1 MTDVIN
7 RTSTSLA
14 LPEIK
19 NAFLEYTAEGG
30 GLFGEL
36 IKFVKGKWLHGDDE
50 IPLGTEYAAEMD
62 QLARGWVRWDDG
74 KPVDHR
80 LVFVRDGK
88 KIAERE
94 ELGFN
99 DKSEWEKD
107 ENGQPKDPWQEQSY
121 LPLVHCETDENFCW
135 VFGSHGAKKASQK
148 LTLAYWKRGLSQLPI
163 VSLRADRYKHPTYG
177 WTDVPILKVER
188 WQNKDGVTPMLVPA
202 QASKLP
208 QREDPISS
216 GLPAKAKANANN
228 TDLSDEILF

>member
-1 MTDVIN
+1 MSN
-7 RTSTSLA
+7 PTSTTTVA
-14 LPEIK
+14 LPETK
-19 NAFLEYTAEGG
+19 NAFLEYAAEGG

-36 IKFVKGKWLHGDDE
+36 IKFVKGKWLHGDGE
-50 IPLGTEYAAEMD
+50 IPLGTEYVAEMD

-88 KIAERE
+88 KIAERA

-107 ENGQPKDPWQEQSY
+107 EDGEPKDPWQEQNY

-135 VFGSHGAKKASQK
+135 VFSSHGAKKACQK
-148 LTLAYWKRGLSQLPI
+148 LSLAYWKRDLSQLPI
-163 VSLRADRYKHPTYG
+163 ISLRADRYKHATYG
-177 WTDVPILKVER
+177 WTDIPILKVER
-188 WQNKDGVTPMLVPA
+188 WQNRDGMRPTLVPA
-202 QASKLP
+202 PAPKLP

-216 GLPAKAKANANN
+216 GLPAKAKATADNA
-228 TDLSDEILF
+228 DLNDDIVF